1 MRPQFPIVCS
11 KHVIPSSANDQC
23 SNSVYTHLFVLSLQ
37 VVMIAD
43 SGGLGT
49 RIPLPLSIM
58 YYVFTLPYTNTAHHA
73 YTYTCRAAFLAFC
86 NHSES
91 RRLFVHLEEEG
102 EGTIMR
108 VSARPPQR
116 LSEKSIT
123 FLKCSHASKLTRESI
138 GRDVVYSECSELPL
152 GK

>member
-1 MRPQFPIVCS
+1 MVDWEQGYLYLNALCTMCL
-11 KHVIPSSANDQC
+11 H
-23 SNSVYTHLFVLSLQ
+23 YLTLTLHTMHTH
-37 VVMIAD
+37 
-43 SGGLGT
+43 
-49 RIPLPLSIM
+49 
-58 YYVFTLPYTNTAHHA
+58 
-73 YTYTCRAAFLAFC
+73 TYACRAAFLAFC

-102 EGTIMR
+102 EGITMR